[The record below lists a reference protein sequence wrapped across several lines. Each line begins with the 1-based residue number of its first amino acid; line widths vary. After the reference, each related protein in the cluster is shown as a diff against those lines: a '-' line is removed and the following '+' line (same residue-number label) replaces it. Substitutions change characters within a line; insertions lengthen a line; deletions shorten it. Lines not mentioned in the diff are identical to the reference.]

1 MVVVAGD
8 PGQREVPA
16 FRRETREF
24 ASPCLRGLFK
34 VLAAEA
40 FGRLRDDG
48 RDGPLNASGL
58 VVFAG
63 RPCEWVAREVADRV
77 VIGAAPAG
85 RTVEQED
92 RSEAGNAVGWCAW
105 KLEEFPCLRE
115 RGCRDDGVEVI
126 PMDQPAVAI
135 GLAVHDFRSGAD
147 VRMRGEGAGEPAVAE
162 AVVPAVVRGNQGAVW
177 FCDWGGEHGEIVAA
191 GEAGSRAECG
201 IPHGEE
207 LGPVVDEVAG
217 AVASG
222 GAATAAAAGFFEDG
236 AGELLAGGEAGG
248 AGGAG
253 DTGSDDGDARWVHAG
268 GTSLAGEGREKCAL
282 GEVRL
287 AGRCCILMKVTM
299 IAACGEGGVL
309 SFRGRI
315 PWHLPA
321 DVAHFRG
328 ACAGKA
334 LLVGRKTWLQMQGW
348 FRDGQLPLVLT
359 GEAGLRVPGGR
370 SVRTVPEAVAAAASA
385 GHGELMVL
393 GGGETYRA
401 ALPMAEGLL
410 LTEVHG
416 KFPGDVFF
424 PVLDSGDW
432 EEVLRVHHAA
442 DAVHAW
448 AFTIR
453 RLVRRQLPTD
463 KSFPISP

>member
-1 MVVVAGD
+1 MVVLACD
-8 PGQREVPA
+8 PGDWEVPA
-16 FRRETREF
+16 FRRECREF
-24 ASPCLRGLFK
+24 GSPQVRGFFK
-34 VLAAEA
+34 VAAAE
-40 FGRLRDDG
+40 FLRCLGNNGGDG
-48 RDGPLNASGL
+48 TLNASGL

-63 RPCEWVAREVADRV
+63 RPCEWVAREVADCV
-77 VIGAAPAG
+77 VTGAAAAG
-85 RTVEQED
+85 RAIEQED
-92 RSEAGNAVGWCAW
+92 GSEAGNAIGRRAR

-115 RGCRDDGVEVI
+115 RGCGDNGVEVFAADR
-126 PMDQPAVAI
+126 PSVAI
-135 GLAVHDFRSGAD
+135 GLAAGDFRAGTD
-147 VRMRGEGAGEPAVAE
+147 IGIRGEGAGETAVPE
-162 AVVPAVVRGNQGAVW
+162 AVVPAVVRGNQGSVG
-177 FCDWGGEHGEIVAA
+177 FRDRGGEDREIVAA
-191 GEAGSRAECG
+191 GEAGGRGKTG
-201 IPHGEE
+201 IPHREE
-207 LGPVVDEVAG
+207 LGSVVDEVAG

-222 GAATAAAAGFFEDG
+222 GAAAAAATGFFENG
-236 AGELLAGGEAGG
+236 AGELLAGGESGG

-268 GTSLAGEGREKCAL
+268 GTSLEGDGREKCAL
-282 GEVRL
+282 GADGS
-287 AGRCCILMKVTM
+287 AGRCCRPMKVTM

-309 SFRGRI
+309 SFQGRI

-321 DVAHFRG
+321 EVAHFRG

-334 LLVGRKTWLQMQGW
+334 LLLGRKTWLQMQGW
-348 FRDGQLPLVLT
+348 FREGQLPLVLT
-359 GEAGLRVPGGR
+359 GEAGLRVPGGA

-401 ALPMAEGLL
+401 ALPLAVDLL

-453 RLVRRQLPTD
+453 RLVRRESPTD
-463 KSFPISP
+463 RSFPISP